1 MLVDIS
7 EQMFDNQFA
16 RGEKE
21 GIMEELKN
29 KIQSIYQTLLAED
42 HDFQEFIKSL
52 EGKTTNEIIEEYYIN
67 IF

>member
-1 MLVDIS
+1 MIVDIS
-7 EQMFDNQFA
+7 EQMFDNQSA

-29 KIQSIYQTLLAED
+29 KIKSIYVTLLAED

-52 EGKTTNEIIEEYYIN
+52 EEKTTNEIIEEYYIN